1 MGRHGE
7 GSVYP
12 SGDGR
17 FRAYITREDGG
28 RKYFSGKT
36 KREVKEKLKNARLE
50 QQQGILPTGPDQTV
64 AQYLADWLMVHKEQV
79 RPRTY
84 ERYEAVV
91 RLHLVPNIGK
101 VSIQKLTGQ
110 HLERLY
116 AGLRKKGLSSTS
128 VDAVHNMLHTA
139 LDRAVRLGLI
149 GRNVSELVSPP
160 RKEHKE
166 IRPLSPDEVR
176 RFLEAAKGHPR
187 ETLFVLAL
195 ATGMRRG
202 ELLGLKWQDI
212 NLDAEVLQ
220 VRRALTRMPTGQ
232 GYKETE
238 PKTKSGRRGIALVPF
253 AVEALRQHWK
263 SQQEMRAIA
272 GDVWQDHD
280 YVFCKEDGSHLN
292 PGHDVYEQFKIV
304 LKKAGLP
311 AARFHDLRHSTA
323 TLLLSKGV
331 HPKVVQEILGHSA
344 INITMDT
351 YSHVL
356 PNIQKD
362 AMGKLDDFFG

>member
-17 FRAYITREDGG
+17 FRAYITLESGK

-36 KREVKEKLKNARLE
+36 KKEVKEKLKKAQLE
-50 QQQGILPTGPDQTV
+50 QQQGILPTGPEQTL
-64 AQYLADWLMVHKEQV
+64 AQYLADWLAVHKERV

-84 ERYEAVV
+84 ERYEAII
-91 RLHLVPNIGK
+91 RLHLVPKLGS
-101 VSIQKLTGQ
+101 VPLQKLTGQ

-116 AGLRKKGLSSTS
+116 TGLRESKLSSTT

-149 GRNVSELVSPP
+149 ARNVSKLVSPP
-160 RKEHKE
+160 RKEHQE

-176 RFLEAAKGHPR
+176 QFLEAAKGHPR
-187 ETLFVLAL
+187 EALFIVAL

-202 ELLGLKWQDI
+202 ELVGLKWQDI
-212 NLDAEVLQ
+212 NLEARVLQ
-220 VRRALTRMPTGQ
+220 VRRSLTRMPTGQ

-238 PKTKSGRRGIALVPF
+238 PKTKSGRRSIALVPF
-253 AVEALRQHWK
+253 AVEALGQHWEH
-263 SQQEMRAIA
+263 QQEEKARA
-272 GDVWQDHD
+272 GELWRDHG
-280 YVFCKEDGSHLN
+280 YVFCKSDGSHLN

-311 AARFHDLRHSTA
+311 DVRFHDLRHSTA

-356 PNIQKD
+356 PNIQRD
-362 AMGKLDDFFG
+362 AMGRMDDFFG

>member
-17 FRAYITREDGG
+17 FRAYITLESGK

-36 KREVKEKLKNARLE
+36 KKEVKEKLKKAQLE
-50 QQQGILPTGPDQTV
+50 QQQGILPTGPEQTL
-64 AQYLADWLMVHKEQV
+64 AQYLADWLAVHKERV
-79 RPRTY
+79 RPR
-84 ERYEAVV
+84 
-91 RLHLVPNIGK
+91 N
-101 VSIQKLTGQ
+101 
-110 HLERLY
+110 
-116 AGLRKKGLSSTS
+116 
-128 VDAVHNMLHTA
+128 
-139 LDRAVRLGLI
+139 
-149 GRNVSELVSPP
+149 
-160 RKEHKE
+160 
-166 IRPLSPDEVR
+166 EVR
-176 RFLEAAKGHPR
+176 QFLEAAKGHPR
-187 ETLFVLAL
+187 EALFIVAL

-212 NLDAEVLQ
+212 NLEARALQ
-220 VRRALTRMPTGQ
+220 VRRSLTRMPTGQ

-238 PKTKSGRRGIALVPF
+238 PKTKSGRRSIALVPF
-253 AVEALRQHWK
+253 AVEALGQHWEH
-263 SQQEMRAIA
+263 QQEEKARA
-272 GDVWQDHD
+272 GELWQDHG
-280 YVFCKEDGSHLN
+280 YVFCKSDGSHLN

-311 AARFHDLRHSTA
+311 DVRFHDLRHSTA

-356 PNIQKD
+356 PNIQRD
-362 AMGKLDDFFG
+362 AMGRMDDFFG